1 MYCKAYLIDLYRTEY
16 EKEENNLW
24 VHHFRKTNFM
34 TSVVT
39 GSQICVVVVLF
50 MIGSGVCLHM
60 AHCLVVDELIVVI
73 TPARHLA

>member
-1 MYCKAYLIDLYRTEY
+1 
-16 EKEENNLW
+16 
-24 VHHFRKTNFM
+24 M

-60 AHCLVVDELIVVI
+60 AHSLVVDELIVVI